1 MTNARAI
8 WIFVFLA
15 IGIVACAPDTETGD
29 DTSAGSRTSAIETID
44 SRGQTTPFD
53 GYTLFQPLRST
64 NVYLI
69 DMAGNLSHK
78 WQTEYNTGQS
88 VYMLENGNLL
98 RAARDPDPSGPYR
111 GGGEGGLIQELAWI
125 CEVVWEFKLSE

>member
-15 IGIVACAPDTETGD
+15 IGIVACDPDTKTGD
-29 DTSAGSRTSAIETID
+29 DTSAGSRTFAIETIE

-78 WQTEYNTGQS
+78 WETEYNTGQS

-98 RAARDPDPSGPYR
+98 RAARAPDPSGPYR
-111 GGGEGGLIQELAWI
+111 GAGEGGIIQ
-125 CEVVWEFKLSE
+125 